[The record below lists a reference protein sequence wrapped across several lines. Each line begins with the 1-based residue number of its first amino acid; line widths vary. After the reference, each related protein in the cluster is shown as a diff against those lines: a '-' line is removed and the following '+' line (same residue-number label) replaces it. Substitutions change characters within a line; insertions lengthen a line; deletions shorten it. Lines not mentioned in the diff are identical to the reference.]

1 MYTKGGMETL
11 GENGVNPD
19 YRFEKLVLKFPRDNP
34 TNKNHNKKPKLCKIK
49 KKTAHL
55 KHHPEV

>member
-19 YRFEKLVLKFPRDNP
+19 NSFKKLVLKIPSDNP
-34 TNKNHNKKPKLCKIK
+34 TNKIK
-49 KKTAHL
+49 T
-55 KHHPEV
+55 